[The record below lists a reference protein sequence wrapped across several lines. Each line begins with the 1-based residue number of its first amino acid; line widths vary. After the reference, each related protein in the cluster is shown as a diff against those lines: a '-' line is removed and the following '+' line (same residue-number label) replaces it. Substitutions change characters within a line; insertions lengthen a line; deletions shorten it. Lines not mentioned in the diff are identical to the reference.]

1 MRFALKVA
9 FGVLALSGAMYL
21 FVYPLRTYLSQE
33 HQIAQVQRTIAVL
46 GAEDAKLSSE
56 NAHLHQRSYVDRLA
70 RRYYGYVWP
79 GQKAYEVLPP
89 PAGQGAASS
98 ATSRHAAA
106 TASRAGRPGSPASW
120 YAPLEFWDRL

>member
-1 MRFALKVA
+1 MRLALKVA

-21 FVYPLRTYLSQE
+21 FVYPLRTYLSQKN
-33 HQIAQVQRTIAVL
+33 QIAQAQRTIAVL

-56 NAHLHQRSYVDRLA
+56 NVHLHQKSYVDQLA
-70 RRYYGYVWP
+70 RSDYGYVWP

-89 PAGQGAASS
+89 PAGRGAGDGARSKRAAS
-98 ATSRHAAA
+98 
-106 TASRAGRPGSPASW
+106 TASTAAKPGSPASW